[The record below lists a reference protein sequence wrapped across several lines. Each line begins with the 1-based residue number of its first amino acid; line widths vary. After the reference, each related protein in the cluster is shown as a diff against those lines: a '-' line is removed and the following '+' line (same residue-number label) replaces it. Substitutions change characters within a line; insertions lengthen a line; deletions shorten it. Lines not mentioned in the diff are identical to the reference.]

1 MPRLGVGGIVGVDL
15 TLEEFDLF
23 VMDMDISQGASD
35 NGAEAMLGESQDD
48 TLSIS
53 DPDDNSASVTWMPF
67 GKQEI
72 TTLFSSAIERVIEQS
87 CVISSFYF
95 MSLMM
100 KSVSFTTLLWSGR
113 RALSLSAI
121 PESENNADSATTLF
135 TIT

>member
-1 MPRLGVGGIVGVDL
+1 MLWIWTYP
-15 TLEEFDLF
+15 
-23 VMDMDISQGASD
+23 QGASD

-48 TLSIS
+48 AVSIP

-67 GKQEI
+67 GKQEV
-72 TTLFSSAIERVIEQS
+72 TLLFSSAIERVIEQS

-121 PESENNADSATTLF
+121 PASENNADSATTLF